1 MKPQAEVTQILLDLR
16 RGNRERFNELL
27 PLVYD
32 ELHELARRQRSRWQ
46 GDYTVNTTA
55 LVHEAYLKLVGQST
69 VDFESRAHFLAVAAR
84 AMRQIL
90 IDYAKQ
96 RQAQKRG
103 GDVQKVTLDEGVHDL
118 FGGELLLA
126 GQSAETLLALDEAL
140 ARLAQ
145 IDERLGL
152 IVECRFF
159 GEMTIEETAAVLGVS
174 PATVK
179 RSWTTARAW
188 LYHALKDPS

>member
-1 MKPQAEVTQILLDLR
+1 
-16 RGNRERFNELL
+16 
-27 PLVYD
+27 
-32 ELHELARRQRSRWQ
+32 
-46 GDYTVNTTA
+46 
-55 LVHEAYLKLVGQST
+55 
-69 VDFESRAHFLAVAAR
+69 
-84 AMRQIL
+84 MRQIL

-103 GDVQKVTLDEGVHDL
+103 GGIQKVTLGEVHAL
-118 FGGELLLA
+118 FEGELPLA
-126 GQSAETLLALDEAL
+126 GESAENLLALNEAL

-188 LYHALKDPS
+188 LYRELKETS